1 MEIKETSSL
10 VRIKGPKFKVF
21 SKVFKLQQKFQY
33 HMGAK
38 GFLGKQEKGVFGFG
52 FFGGRTLEEFV
63 HGVATGEGW

>member
-21 SKVFKLQQKFQY
+21 SKVFKLQEKFR
-33 HMGAK
+33 
-38 GFLGKQEKGVFGFG
+38 FLGKQEKGVFGFG